1 MIYFFFDIKMER
13 PTYIPQEAWDIMTDY
28 NKQEF
33 FKNQK
38 VKPIIA
44 IDSDSDEI
52 NIENV
57 PNVEIKLENVNLEN
71 FKQQSILNNKKKQNK
86 RYIDFYK
93 NKIFELKHGYWQIK
107 NSWRREQLQLVNK
120 DDTNIPNKVYN
131 LYYEYPTNINNIT
144 YYKLFIDGREIN
156 KFNNNILLNEWD
168 EPREY
173 IILIFI
179 KNNKYPICYEYNFSD
194 YSKYN
199 FKKNIGYTTD
209 FSKNLEKQEEAIKHF
224 EAQIFILEHL

>member
-1 MIYFFFDIKMER
+1 MER
-13 PTYIPQEAWDIMTDY
+13 PSYIPQNAWDIMTDY

-33 FKNQK
+33 FKHQK
-38 VKPIIA
+38 VKPIIT

-52 NIENV
+52 SIKNS
-57 PNVEIKLENVNLEN
+57 PNVEIKLENINLEK
-71 FKQQSILNNKKKQNK
+71 FKQKSILNNKTKKIK
-86 RYIDFYK
+86 IYTDFYK
-93 NKIFELKHGYWQIK
+93 NKIFELNHGYWQIR
-107 NSWRREQLQLVNK
+107 NSWRREQLQLVNE
-120 DDTNIPNKVYN
+120 DNTNIPNKVCN
-131 LYYEYPTNINNIT
+131 LYYEYPININNIT
-144 YYKLFIDGREIN
+144 YYKLFVDGREIN
-156 KFNNNILLNEWD
+156 KFNNNILLDEWN

-209 FSKNLEKQEEAIKHF
+209 LNKNLNKNLEEQKEAIKHF

>member
-1 MIYFFFDIKMER
+1 MER
-13 PTYIPQEAWDIMTDY
+13 PSYIPQEAWDIMTDY

-71 FKQQSILNNKKKQNK
+71 FKQQSISNKKKQNK

-93 NKIFELKHGYWQIK
+93 NKIFELKHGYWQIR
-107 NSWRREQLQLVNK
+107 NNWRREQLQLVNEDNTK
-120 DDTNIPNKVYN
+120 IPNKVYN
-131 LYYEYPTNINNIT
+131 LYYEYPININNIT
-144 YYKLFIDGREIN
+144 YYKLFVDGREIN
-156 KFNNNILLNEWD
+156 KFNNNILLNEWN

-179 KNNKYPICYEYNFSD
+179 KNNKYPICYEYKFSD
-194 YSKYN
+194 YSQYN
-199 FKKNIGYTTD
+199 FIKNIGYITD
-209 FSKNLEKQEEAIKHF
+209 LNKNLNKNLKKQEEAIKHF

>member
-1 MIYFFFDIKMER
+1 MER
-13 PTYIPQEAWDIMTDY
+13 PTYIPLEAWNIMTDY

-38 VKPIIA
+38 IKPIIA
-44 IDSDSDEI
+44 IDSDSDEFI
-52 NIENV
+52 IENV
-57 PNVEIKLENVNLEN
+57 PNVEIKLENINLEK
-71 FKQQSILNNKKKQNK
+71 FKQKSILNNKTKKIK
-86 RYIDFYK
+86 IYTDFYK

-107 NSWRREQLQLVNK
+107 NSWRREQLQLINE

-131 LYYEYPTNINNIT
+131 LYYDYPTNINNIT

-173 IILIFI
+173 IILIFT

-209 FSKNLEKQEEAIKHF
+209 LNKNLNKNLQNIKDDMKHF